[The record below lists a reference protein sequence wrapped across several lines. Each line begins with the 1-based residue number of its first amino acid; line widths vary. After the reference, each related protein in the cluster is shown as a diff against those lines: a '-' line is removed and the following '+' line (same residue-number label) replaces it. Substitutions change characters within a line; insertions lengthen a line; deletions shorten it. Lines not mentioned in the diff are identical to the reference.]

1 MDQTEH
7 HDKIGRTVISA
18 SFGEGIISEITE
30 MNDELFFIVLNQT
43 NNMRHYVPISDSRA
57 YRYLSS
63 EDTFSQTI
71 DEHLSNASYDLNF
84 DSKKDRINYYKEQAK
99 DQRLEVICKNIK
111 SLHETEDKGSLEEQ
125 IYQRLIENLCL
136 ELSLIKE
143 ISVED
148 AKKEISPIIEAL

>member
-30 MNDELFFIVLNQT
+30 MNNEFFFIVLNQT

-57 YRYLSS
+57 YRYLSN
-63 EDTFSQTI
+63 EETFSQTI
-71 DEHLSNASYDLNF
+71 DEHLSNGSYELDF

-111 SLHETEDKGSLEEQ
+111 SLHETDDKGSLEEQ
-125 IYQRLIENLCL
+125 IYLRLIENLCL

-143 ISVED
+143 ISVEE
-148 AKKEISPIIEAL
+148 AKEEISPIIEAL